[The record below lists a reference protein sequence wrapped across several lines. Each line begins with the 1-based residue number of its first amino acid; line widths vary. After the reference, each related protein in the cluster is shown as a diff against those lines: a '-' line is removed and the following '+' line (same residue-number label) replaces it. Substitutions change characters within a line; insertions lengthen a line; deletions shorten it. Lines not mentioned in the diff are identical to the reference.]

1 MRRREFLHFLGG
13 LGLWPVAP
21 GLALAAGPRIADR
34 LLILVELKGGNDG
47 LNTVVPYADPAYYAL
62 RPHLALARDAV
73 LPLGERFALHP
84 SLAPLLPL
92 WQANELA
99 ILHGVGYPGP
109 NLSHFRSVEIW
120 DTAARS
126 DQYLAEGWLARVFS
140 RTPLPPSFAADGAVI
155 GSQEMGPL
163 SGGRRVVMLND
174 PERFV
179 QQARGLQPMA
189 EEARA
194 ANPALAHIQRVAA
207 ETRAA
212 AAQLGANSAPFR
224 FATEFPAGE
233 FGRSVHTACQV
244 LGGGSRV
251 AVLRLTL
258 NGFDTHRNQ
267 PGIQSNLLQQ
277 LAGGLAALRA
287 ALVELGL
294 WQRTLVVTVSEFGRR
309 PQENGSNGTDHGTA
323 AAHFALGG
331 MVRGGF
337 HGAAPELAR
346 IDANGNLSFTT
357 DFRSIYAT
365 LLERWWGVDS
375 REVLG
380 GCFAPLNFVV

>member
-1 MRRREFLHFLGG
+1 MKRREFIRFLGG
-13 LGLWPVAP
+13 LGLSPLSP
-21 GLALAAGPRIADR
+21 TLALAAVPRVADR

-62 RPHLALARDAV
+62 RPRLAIARDAV
-73 LPLGERFALHP
+73 LPLDARFGLHP
-84 SLAPLLPL
+84 SLAPLVPL
-92 WQANELA
+92 WQEGGLA
-99 ILHGVGYPGP
+99 IIHGVGYPEP

-155 GSQEMGPL
+155 GSQEIGPL
-163 SGGRRVVMLND
+163 SGGRRVVTLND

-179 QQARGLQPMA
+179 RQARGLRPVA

-207 ETRAA
+207 DTRAA
-212 AAQLGANSAPFR
+212 AAHLGADSVPFR

-233 FGRSVHTACQV
+233 FGRTVKTACEV

-267 PGIQSNLLQQ
+267 PGIQANLLQQ

-287 ALVELGL
+287 ALTELGL

-309 PQENGSNGTDHGTA
+309 PQENRSNGTDHGTA

-331 MVRGGF
+331 TVRGGF
-337 HGAAPELAR
+337 HGTALDLAR
-346 IDANGNLSFTT
+346 LDANGNPLHTT
-357 DFRSIYAT
+357 DFRSLYAT

-380 GCFAPLNFVV
+380 GRFAPLNFVV